1 MMNGREIIKDIMSRF
16 NITNATLANRLGITP
31 AALWDRIDT
40 QPRKGKPRKDI
51 PVSLLSEM
59 VQVMDYK
66 VVVIPSTARVP
77 KDGYVIGEGNNSSE
91 IDLDTLLS
99 DTEEQVDEPI
109 LTPTEESKETK
120 KTGKKIK
127 LVSILRK
134 VSSNEC
140 ILRELIRKNRLST
153 TLTT

>member
-66 VVVIPSTARVP
+66 VVVIPSTTRVP

-99 DTEEQVDEPI
+99 DTEEQVDEPT

-127 LVSILRK
+127 LVK
-134 VSSNEC
+134 
-140 ILRELIRKNRLST
+140 
-153 TLTT
+153 

>member
-1 MMNGREIIKDIMSRF
+1 MNGREIIKDIMTKL
-16 NITNATLANRLGITP
+16 NISNSTLANRLGITQ

-91 IDLDTLLS
+91 IDLDALLS
-99 DTEEQVDEPI
+99 DTEEQVDEPT
-109 LTPTEESKETK
+109 LTPT
-120 KTGKKIK
+120 
-127 LVSILRK
+127 
-134 VSSNEC
+134 
-140 ILRELIRKNRLST
+140 
-153 TLTT
+153 